1 MFRYLLLTGLDTS
14 AGEGTDG
21 GSQLHSMYVHM
32 CVCICI
38 CDIISIGEMVK
49 VLEKHVSVPWFEHMA
64 DVTTEERIS
73 SSIQLRLSISPKCT
87 QKRFLPK

>member
-32 CVCICI
+32 CVC
-38 CDIISIGEMVK
+38 VF
-49 VLEKHVSVPWFEHMA
+49 VSV
-64 DVTTEERIS
+64 T
-73 SSIQLRLSISPKCT
+73 LSV
-87 QKRFLPK
+87 